1 MRLIGLAVLTAAVIT
16 ALSSA
21 ASIPAQAAGDDCD
34 FSGWQSVCSV
44 SNSGEQVDIGASI
57 GNPAPPAGDEQ
68 AELGELTPSEP
79 VAPQPITC
87 TRAYCGGFLVITPP
101 DVTAADLVSFRP
113 AHPSLTGEPA
123 GFGIVGAPTNVV
135 AAASEQYLTGTLL
148 GWDVT
153 VRFVPAGYVFDYGD
167 GSTARSTTGGTSW
180 AALGQAQ
187 FTPTATSHAYRERG
201 TYPIGVTVQYAASVD
216 FGSGSWRPVAGY
228 VTASSGGY
236 DVQVLE
242 ARTALVGKTCLENP
256 GGPGC

>member
-1 MRLIGLAVLTAAVIT
+1 MHSIAMVLVTLLVMTGVSA
-16 ALSSA
+16 SSLELCNDVGTWT
-21 ASIPAQAAGDDCD
+21 ST
-34 FSGWQSVCSV
+34 CSV

-135 AAASEQYLTGTLL
+135 AAASEQHLTGTLL

-153 VRFVPAGYVFDYGD
+153 VRFAPAGYVFDYGD

-216 FGSGSWRPVAGY
+216 FGSGSWRPVTGY